1 MFPFSW
7 LLSADNLFMP
17 HGMCFL
23 WNRELIL
30 LNVGADLLIMTAYFS
45 IPAALAVLAHKR
57 QDLGFNWMFWLF
69 CAFIFSCGL
78 THLMHAVN
86 IWHNFYHLEAYLKL
100 MTAAASV
107 TTACMLWPLIP
118 KAVKMPSL
126 QDLQAVNKA
135 LAMEI
140 ERRQRVEAELLKT
153 NEYLEAR
160 VQERTQ
166 ELQTANQELA
176 QLAYVDPLTELL
188 NRRLFFDRIE
198 HAIRLVERQARS
210 FALLYLDMDDFKQVN
225 DQHGHQAGDAV
236 LREIGHRIRS
246 CLRTADTAAR
256 LGGDEFAI
264 LLEHTHRE
272 EAMEI
277 ARRLVEIIRQPIV
290 WQEQTLNLTLSVGLA
305 TFPEDAKDLATLLA
319 AADAALY
326 SAKAKGK
333 NQLESHTHMRAI

>member
-1 MFPFSW
+1 MSLFP
-7 LLSADNLFMP
+7 LLTGADGLFMP

-30 LNVGADLLIMTAYFS
+30 LHVGTDLLIMTAYSS

-57 QDLGFNWMFWLF
+57 QDLGFNWIFWLF
-69 CAFIFSCGL
+69 CTFIFSCGL
-78 THLMHAVN
+78 THLISAINV
-86 IWHNFYHLEAYLKL
+86 WHNFYYLEAYLKL
-100 MTAAASV
+100 LTAAASV

-135 LAMEI
+135 LATEI

-166 ELQTANQELA
+166 ELQTTNQELA

-198 HAIRLVERQARS
+198 HAIRLAERQARS
-210 FALLYLDMDDFKQVN
+210 FALLYLDMDDFKLVN
-225 DQHGHQAGDAV
+225 DRHGHQAGDTV
-236 LREIGHRIRS
+236 LREFGHRIRS
-246 CLRTADTAAR
+246 CLRVADTAAR

-264 LLEHTHRE
+264 LLEQTHPE

-277 ARRLVEIIRQPIV
+277 AQRVVEIIRQPIV
-290 WQEQTLNLTLSVGLA
+290 WQEQTLSLTISVGLA
-305 TFPEDAKDLATLLA
+305 VFPEDATDLEALLA

-326 SAKAKGK
+326 AAKAKGK
-333 NQLESHTHMRAI
+333 DQFESYMRVCAR